1 MNARPAVRPGAR
13 GPLALLL
20 GGTILLVAACASS
33 GAAPADF
40 GPLSGGDTKGGLP
53 AATAAPAEA
62 PGTGQRTTNDGS
74 SAVSDS
80 VLIVRTGQLEL
91 RVAKLDTALPDA
103 EQAIVALG
111 GYVAASARQGE
122 GGDES
127 ATVTYRIPAARW
139 EDALAA
145 VRKVGEKVVRE
156 QTASQEVTAQ
166 VVDLGA
172 RLANL
177 RATESALQAIMAKAT
192 RIPDVLAV
200 QEQLTGVRDE
210 IERLTAE
217 KKNLEGQAAL
227 ATLTVTF
234 SPPPEVAVTAV
245 QEGWDPAREV
255 DRAAAALVGIGQAIA
270 NAAIWLAIVVL
281 PIALGATV
289 LALLVLLVV
298 RRTRRAGR
306 TGGSTGP
313 TAAPGDAPAGA

>member
-1 MNARPAVRPGAR
+1 MNARPAARPRAR
-13 GPLALLL
+13 SPLALLL
-20 GGTILLVAACASS
+20 GGTVVLVAACGS
-33 GAAPADF
+33 GGAPPADF
-40 GPLSGGDTKGGLP
+40 GSASSSDTKGGLP
-53 AATAAPAEA
+53 AATSAPAEA
-62 PGTGQRTTNDGS
+62 PGAGRENANDGS
-74 SAVSDS
+74 STVSDS

-91 RVAKLDTALPDA
+91 RVAKLDSALSEA

-111 GYVAASARQGE
+111 GYVAASVRQGE

-139 EDALAA
+139 EDALTA

-177 RATESALQAIMAKAT
+177 RATESALQAIMAKAAK
-192 RIPDVLAV
+192 IPDVLAV
-200 QEQLTGVRDE
+200 QEQLTSVRGE

-217 KKNLEGQAAL
+217 KKNLEEQAAL

-234 SPPPEVAVTAV
+234 TPPPAVAVAVV

-255 DRAAAALVGIGQAIA
+255 DRAAASLVGIGQALA

-281 PIALGATV
+281 PIALGAALMAL
-289 LALLVLLVV
+289 LALLLV

-306 TGGSTGP
+306 TGGPVDP